1 MESALNPKEAHD
13 LIREMFDEL
22 DESVSGKIGREM
34 FLKKCDVILKLKKS
48 PSASLNLSEAKRW
61 ASAFKER
68 I

>member
-1 MESALNPKEAHD
+1 
-13 LIREMFDEL
+13 
-22 DESVSGKIGREM
+22 M